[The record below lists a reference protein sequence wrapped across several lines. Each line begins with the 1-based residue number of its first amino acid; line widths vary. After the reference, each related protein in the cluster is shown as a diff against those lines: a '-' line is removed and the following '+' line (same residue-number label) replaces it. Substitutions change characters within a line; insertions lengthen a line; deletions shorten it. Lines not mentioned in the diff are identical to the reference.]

1 MLLNFMIK
9 SLSSE
14 VFIYSVSKL
23 RGSLWDCSCMCNS
36 VLVLTLSKANTLTL
50 DYVQNEL

>member
-23 RGSLWDCSCMCNS
+23 RGSENGKVRVFGIVVVCVTPYLC
-36 VLVLTLSKANTLTL
+36 
-50 DYVQNEL
+50 